1 MAAPTL
7 RRLVSSRVL
16 PGRRFDLETLA
27 HLHTTLVDER
37 QRLRQDGAPADELE
51 RNRLAIVQCQWEL
64 SQALIERYLP
74 PAAAPS
80 AA

>member
-16 PGRRFDLETLA
+16 PGRQLDLESLTQ
-27 HLHTTLVDER
+27 LHTTLVDER
-37 QRLRQDGAPADELE
+37 QQLRRNAAPAGELE

-64 SQALIERYLP
+64 SRALIERYLP

>member
-16 PGRRFDLETLA
+16 PGRQLDLESLTQ
-27 HLHTTLVDER
+27 LHTTLVDER
-37 QRLRQDGAPADELE
+37 QQLRRNAAPAEELE

-64 SQALIERYLP
+64 SRALIERYLP

>member
-1 MAAPTL
+1 MTL
-7 RRLVSSRVL
+7 RQLVSTRQVRAE
-16 PGRRFDLETLA
+16 RRDPETLVQ
-27 HLHTTLVDER
+27 LHAALVFER
-37 QRLRQDGAPADELE
+37 QQLRLGGAAINELE

-74 PAAAPS
+74 PAAAAS

>member
-16 PGRRFDLETLA
+16 PGRQLDLESLTQ
-27 HLHTTLVDER
+27 LHTTLVDER
-37 QRLRQDGAPADELE
+37 QQLRRNDAAAEELE

-64 SQALIERYLP
+64 SRALIERYLP

>member
-1 MAAPTL
+1 MAVPAL
-7 RRLVSSRVL
+7 RRLVSSRAFAATYL
-16 PGRRFDLETLA
+16 DPEALTRLHANLA
-27 HLHTTLVDER
+27 DER
-37 QRLRQDGAPADELE
+37 QQLRRQGAPVEELE

>member
-1 MAAPTL
+1 MAVPTL

-16 PGRRFDLETLA
+16 PGRQLDLESLTQ
-27 HLHTTLVDER
+27 LHTTLVDER
-37 QRLRQDGAPADELE
+37 QQLRRNAAPAEELE

-80 AA
+80 PA